1 MDKNV
6 KRIRAL
12 RKQGSQKLTKL
23 RSDLTD
29 LAWELTGKNA
39 SIKDP
44 EIAKT
49 LHLIDESLIE
59 IEKALKDNPRRSIVM
74 NRYDP
79 EFQSTRARARA
90 PPLTRR
96 KHITR

>member
-6 KRIRAL
+6 KKIRAL

-29 LAWELTGKNA
+29 LAWELTEKNA

-59 IEKALKDNPRRSIVM
+59 IEKALSQLNSIWLVD
-74 NRYDP
+74 R
-79 EFQSTRARARA
+79 TVAKVRAES
-90 PPLTRR
+90 LHNY
-96 KHITR
+96 KF

>member
-6 KRIRAL
+6 KKIRAL

-29 LAWELTGKNA
+29 LAWELTEKNA
-39 SIKDP
+39 SLKDL

-59 IEKALKDNPRRSIVM
+59 IEKALSQLNSIWLVD
-74 NRYDP
+74 R
-79 EFQSTRARARA
+79 TVAKVRAES
-90 PPLTRR
+90 LHNY
-96 KHITR
+96 KF

>member
-6 KRIRAL
+6 KKIRAL

-29 LAWELTGKNA
+29 LAWELTEKNA
-39 SIKDP
+39 SMKDP
-44 EIAKT
+44 EIVKT

-59 IEKALKDNPRRSIVM
+59 IEKALSQLNSIWLVD
-74 NRYDP
+74 R
-79 EFQSTRARARA
+79 TVAKVRADS
-90 PPLTRR
+90 LHNY
-96 KHITR
+96 KF